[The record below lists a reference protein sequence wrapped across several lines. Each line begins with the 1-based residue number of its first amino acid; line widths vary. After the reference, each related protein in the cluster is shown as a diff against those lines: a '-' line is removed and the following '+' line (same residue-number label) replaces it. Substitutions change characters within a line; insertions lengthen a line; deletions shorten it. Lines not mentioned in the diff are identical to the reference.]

1 VVGAYIVL
9 GGMAAAAVNEALQ
22 SVLII
27 VFSVLL
33 IPTGLAAIG
42 GWSEIAHKVP
52 GQMLDLFAGPGGS
65 PIFIGAVLF
74 ISIVQNGGL
83 SHNMGIA
90 GSAKNEFAARMGVTG
105 NYLKRFMIILWAFA
119 GLIAIALFGV
129 GGLADPDIVWGAMSN
144 KLLGPGLIG
153 LMLAG
158 VLAGT
163 MSTLAAK
170 ALAISSLFVRNFY
183 RHLRPDATQTQAVT
197 AARWTI
203 ISVLCLG
210 VISAELMGDVES
222 IVKLVL
228 TVNVPF
234 GAAILTSFFWRRL
247 TAKAVWW
254 SVCLTVLAIL
264 TIPNISGDFSAVRR
278 APSLT
283 TTSLNEAGKPVPVY
297 WKQLVRINPNDPASA
312 LEGKGRFNF
321 ECWTL
326 NKLGLDVAK
335 LSPQSREAA
344 TFYFDGLFPFL
355 VLLAVSYMT
364 RPTDKARVD
373 QFYGKMKTPVGDTPE
388 LEAAAMEETRI
399 NPGRFDHTK
408 LFRNSSWEFCKWDR
422 VDTVGFLICCAV
434 SGAIIGIFVLL
445 LKWAS

>member
-1 VVGAYIVL
+1 
-9 GGMAAAAVNEALQ
+9 
-22 SVLII
+22 
-27 VFSVLL
+27 
-33 IPTGLAAIG
+33 
-42 GWSEIAHKVP
+42 
-52 GQMLDLFAGPGGS
+52 
-65 PIFIGAVLF
+65 
-74 ISIVQNGGL
+74 
-83 SHNMGIA
+83 
-90 GSAKNEFAARMGVTG
+90 
-105 NYLKRFMIILWAFA
+105 MIILWAFA

-183 RHLRPDATQTQAVT
+183 RHLRPDATQGQAVT

-203 ISVLCLG
+203 IIVLGLG
-210 VISAELMGDVES
+210 VVSAELMGDVES

-234 GAAILTSFFWRRL
+234 GAAILMSFFWRRL
-247 TAKAVWW
+247 TARAVWW
-254 SVCLTVLAIL
+254 SVTLTVLAIL
-264 TIPNISGDFSAVRR
+264 AIPNISADFAPVRQ

-283 TTSLNEAGKPVPVY
+283 TLSTNTDGKPVPVY
-297 WKQLVRINPNDPASA
+297 WKQLVRIHPDDPASA
-312 LEGKGRFNF
+312 LEGRGRFNF

-326 NKLGLDVAK
+326 NQLGLDVAK
-335 LSPQSREAA
+335 LAPQGREAA
-344 TFYFDGLFPFL
+344 TFYFDGLFPFI
-355 VLLAVSYMT
+355 VLLLVSYLT
-364 RPTDKARVD
+364 RPTEQSRVD

-388 LEAAAMEETRI
+388 LELAAMAETRR

-408 LFRNSSWEFCKWDR
+408 LFPSSSWEFCRWDR

-434 SGAIIGIFVLL
+434 SAAIIGIFVGLL
-445 LKWAS
+445 MWAA